1 MTVTSSSPESGEQLA
16 EPILDLEQSLDA
28 MAQDLLAEEI
38 PEEVPSADDGNRIPS
53 RSNEDV
59 GFTIDDF
66 AAGITGSGKSGA
78 SSELLPQAINTATLK
93 ALSPVNRIARSP
105 RIGCPHSV
113 IASKKPVHWYD

>member
-1 MTVTSSSPESGEQLA
+1 MTVTSPSPDSGEQLA

-66 AAGITGSGKSGA
+66 AG
-78 SSELLPQAINTATLK
+78 LL
-93 ALSPVNRIARSP
+93 S
-105 RIGCPHSV
+105 
-113 IASKKPVHWYD
+113 